1 MVVTAPLAEQ
11 ITERL
16 KNEEVV
22 FITASLDEY
31 WNVLDELGKEPFP
44 VEYDIEYINGQIRAQ
59 IGMASDRHETIVAN
73 VISTLRAVF
82 YDLPN
87 TRVMGSNKLVYV
99 PACELAV
106 KPDVLVMSA
115 ESQLLP
121 PKGQESGITNPY
133 LLVEVHSDST
143 YREDMHVKLRC
154 YKQLESVQYIIY
166 IEQGVHFVSIYTK
179 QQDSRHWLNEDYDT
193 LDMAVSIG
201 EFTISMKDIYHK
213 VVMNTRATNA

>member
-31 WNVLDELGKEPFP
+31 WNVLDELGEEPFP
-44 VEYDIEYINGQIRAQ
+44 VEYDIEYLNGQIRAQ

-87 TRVMGSNKLVYV
+87 TRIMGSNKLVYV
-99 PACELAV
+99 PACELASS
-106 KPDVLVMSA
+106 PMCWS
-115 ESQLLP
+115 
-121 PKGQESGITNPY
+121 
-133 LLVEVHSDST
+133 
-143 YREDMHVKLRC
+143 
-154 YKQLESVQYIIY
+154 
-166 IEQGVHFVSIYTK
+166 
-179 QQDSRHWLNEDYDT
+179 
-193 LDMAVSIG
+193 
-201 EFTISMKDIYHK
+201 
-213 VVMNTRATNA
+213 

>member
-16 KNEEVV
+16 KNEAVV
-22 FITASLDEY
+22 FIAASLDEY
-31 WNVLDELGKEPFP
+31 WNVLDELGEEPFP

-106 KPDVLVMSA
+106 KPDVLVMSE

-121 PKGQESGITNPY
+121 RKGQESGITNPY

-143 YREDMHVKLRC
+143 YRENRHVKLRC

-166 IEQGVHFVSIYTK
+166 IEQGVHFVSMYTK